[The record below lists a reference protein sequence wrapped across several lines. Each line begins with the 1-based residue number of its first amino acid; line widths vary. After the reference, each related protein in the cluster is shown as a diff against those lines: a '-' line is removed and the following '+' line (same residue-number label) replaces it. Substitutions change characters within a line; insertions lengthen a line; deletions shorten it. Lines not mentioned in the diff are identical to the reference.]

1 MNDCTTL
8 PFIDE
13 MKDHFHPYPD
23 VVRNIPS
30 CIHHPVFTKIIG
42 DMTVFVYEGFSNWN
56 WILGVLSSSYKV
68 LPNLEIH
75 ALLSVWIIQ
84 SIKFIL

>member
-23 VVRNIPS
+23 VVRNILS

-42 DMTVFVYEGFSNWN
+42 DMTVFVYEGFSN
-56 WILGVLSSSYKV
+56 
-68 LPNLEIH
+68 
-75 ALLSVWIIQ
+75 
-84 SIKFIL
+84 

>member
-13 MKDHFHPYPD
+13 LKDHFHPYPD

-42 DMTVFVYEGFSNWN
+42 DITVFVYEGSTVKKL
-56 WILGVLSSSYKV
+56 ISSGKHHIYR
-68 LPNLEIH
+68 
-75 ALLSVWIIQ
+75 
-84 SIKFIL
+84 